1 MMVIHN
7 VIYYIFYFII
17 VLFSVQHVGL
27 RRGDI
32 VVALKLSF
40 GDGGGRAMD
49 VRWETCRRVAELIV
63 HQHQRRRRASSGDG
77 AVVVQLKV
85 VTPITAASDSY
96 PPAEPNKVGS
106 LTSLSRYLPAHI
118 VYIFIRIS
126 AMRKYNNNK

>member
-32 VVALKLSF
+32 VVALKLSS

-63 HQHQRRRRASSGDG
+63 HQHQRLRRASSGDG

-85 VTPITAASDSY
+85 VTPITAAVAYDSY
-96 PPAEPNKVGS
+96 PPAEPNKVDS
-106 LTSLSRYLPAHI
+106 LTSLSRYLPTHKFI
-118 VYIFIRIS
+118 YIYIHFLY
-126 AMRKYNNNK
+126 A